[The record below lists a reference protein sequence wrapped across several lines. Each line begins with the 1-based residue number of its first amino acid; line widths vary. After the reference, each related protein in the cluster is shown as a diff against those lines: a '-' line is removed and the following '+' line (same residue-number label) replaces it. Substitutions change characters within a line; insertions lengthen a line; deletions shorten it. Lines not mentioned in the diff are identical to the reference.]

1 MVTIKRVSF
10 FLSQNFLIQFE
21 KRSTQKRSSCNML
34 LVSTLMVL
42 VAIGAGI
49 FIHDL
54 KLHGNVVEK
63 TVSYRL
69 MKDSG
74 TLDFLAMTW
83 NKASAIAGYSV
94 K

>member
-1 MVTIKRVSF
+1 
-10 FLSQNFLIQFE
+10 
-21 KRSTQKRSSCNML
+21 ML

-63 TVSYRL
+63 TVSYRM

-74 TLDFLAMTW
+74 TLDLLVATG
-83 NKASAIAGYSV
+83 KKVSAIAGYSV